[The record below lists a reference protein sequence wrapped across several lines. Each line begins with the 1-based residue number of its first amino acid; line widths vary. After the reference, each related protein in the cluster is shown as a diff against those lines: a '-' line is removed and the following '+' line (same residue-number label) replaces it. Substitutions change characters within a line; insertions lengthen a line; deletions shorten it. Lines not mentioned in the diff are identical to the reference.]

1 LHVEFEVPDLDATA
15 AQLRDLSMTIDGPAQ
30 RKWGERDILVQDPD
44 GNLLEFGTAQGG
56 GAEDG

>member
-1 LHVEFEVPDLDATA
+1 MPDLDATA

-30 RKWGERDILVQDPD
+30 RKWGEWDILVQDPD